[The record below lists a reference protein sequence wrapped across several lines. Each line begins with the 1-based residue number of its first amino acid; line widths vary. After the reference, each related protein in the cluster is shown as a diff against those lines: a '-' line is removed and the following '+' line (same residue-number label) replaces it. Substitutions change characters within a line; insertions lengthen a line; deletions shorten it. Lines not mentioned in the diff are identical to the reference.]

1 MSRAIARTS
10 GNAASNINTKSLDVN
25 TRHTTYSAP
34 SAPSTKYTTSSAPS
48 TKYTTSST
56 PSFDPSDVGRRVDM
70 STAAKRTEVVE
81 GIKKL
86 ETDTFS
92 ARFGDT
98 VKKSSFYQKNQGKLL
113 TMGITATAAAGWF
126 GVLLAQGYS
135 PAEAW
140 AKMTETVEDWFEAAA
155 GAAGSGASAATK
167 AALKAAWAAFVVF
180 VHNAVGHKMF
190 DDTEGTERALKSV
203 FLFLFLYK
211 LLGFFGINLVTLPFK
226 ILFGLLGGMK
236 KN

>member
-1 MSRAIARTS
+1 MSRTIAKNS
-10 GNAASNINTKSLDVN
+10 SNAASGFNTKSLNINTKSATNFSTSSV
-25 TRHTTYSAP
+25 
-34 SAPSTKYTTSSAPS
+34 PSTKATTNFSGGVAS
-48 TKYTTSST
+48 
-56 PSFDPSDVGRRVDM
+56 SFDASNVGKKVDM

-140 AKMTETVEDWFEAAA
+140 DKMTETVEDFIEAAA
-155 GAAGSGASAATK
+155 GAAGSGASAAVE
-167 AALKAAWAAFVVF
+167 AALKAAWATFVIF

-190 DDTEGTERALKSV
+190 DDSDGTEKALKSV
-203 FLFLFLYK
+203 FMFLFLYK

-226 ILFGLLGGMK
+226 IVFGVLK
-236 KN
+236 KK